1 MPRGKLLILTAPALL
16 AAGCAGAPAGSSD
29 ESLVWSADL
38 ARSLPRASGEIV
50 EVARFSRLAPGAAI
64 APWEPY
70 LMQRANAL
78 TDYRVVEERGAA
90 VLEAEAKQ
98 GGSGLYRKIRIDPLR
113 HPVLEWR
120 WQVPKVADSDP
131 GLASRHSPMVRLSL
145 AFHGDMSKLDF
156 DDRAKLRLA
165 KALTPQ
171 GLPYASLLYV
181 WMHDVPVG
189 TVIRSPYTDR
199 VRMIVVESGEQ
210 RLGEWVSVRRN
221 VLEDY
226 RRAFGEEPW
235 DIVSVGFM
243 TDVGDDG
250 SPRRAFYGDITFR
263 HQ

>member
-1 MPRGKLLILTAPALL
+1 MLRGKFLILTAPALL

-29 ESLVWSADL
+29 ASLVWSADL
-38 ARSLPRASGEIV
+38 ARSLPRQSGDVV
-50 EVARFSRLAPGAAI
+50 EVARFSQLAPSAAI
-64 APWEPY
+64 LPWEPY
-70 LMQRANAL
+70 LMLRANAR
-78 TDYRVVEERGAA
+78 TEYRLVEERGDVA
-90 VLEAEAKQ
+90 LEAQAKE
-98 GGSGLYRKIRIDPLR
+98 GGSGLYRKIRIDPTR

-120 WQVPKVADSDP
+120 WQVPKVAGSDP
-131 GLASRHSPMVRLSL
+131 GVVSRHSPMVRLSL
-145 AFHGDMSKLDF
+145 GFHGDLSKLDF

-165 KALTPQ
+165 KKLTPQ
-171 GLPYASLLYV
+171 GLPYASLIYV

-189 TVIRSPYTDR
+189 SVIRSPYTDR

-235 DIVSVGFM
+235 DIVSVGIM

-250 SPRRAFYGDITFR
+250 SPRRSFYGDITFR
-263 HQ
+263 RE